1 MPDYR
6 SQFKSC
12 GENVVI
18 ADDTCIEHPE
28 VMEVG
33 DNVRFMRGFHMIGQA
48 GACRIGSNVTFWPN
62 SFIQGSPDR
71 MIVGDDV
78 GFFPNTYIS
87 LGSAGGVLEVG
98 HHSHFAAH
106 CALYAAGG
114 LRFGAYCNI
123 AAGCVLTTVAHQHNI
138 TDRPMAL
145 TGARAAPITLG
156 EDIWLGAN
164 VTIVPG
170 VSVADGCVIGA
181 GAVVTKD
188 TQPMGVY
195 MGVPARRVR
204 DR

>member
-1 MPDYR
+1 
-6 SQFKSC
+6 
-12 GENVVI
+12 
-18 ADDTCIEHPE
+18 
-28 VMEVG
+28 
-33 DNVRFMRGFHMIGQA
+33 
-48 GACRIGSNVTFWPN
+48 
-62 SFIQGSPDR
+62 
-71 MIVGDDV
+71 
-78 GFFPNTYIS
+78 
-87 LGSAGGVLEVG
+87 
-98 HHSHFAAH
+98 
-106 CALYAAGG
+106 
-114 LRFGAYCNI
+114 
-123 AAGCVLTTVAHQHNI
+123 
-138 TDRPMAL
+138 MAL